1 MVRPERASHHTVM
14 SRPRAILLAALLP
27 AAVLG
32 LALAAATASAQSRSA
47 PEVAGTYEVKFE
59 QVANNCSGVGMNLA
73 SARVVLDKGKGRSVS
88 VTVPSVPIMTGR
100 ASPAGKFRASVK
112 KGKTAIE
119 GVDGRF
125 SVAGRVE
132 KGTVQFLFIAEY
144 FRGARPL
151 CTQSWNASGPRR

>member
-1 MVRPERASHHTVM
+1 MARPERASEHTAM
-14 SRPRAILLAALLP
+14 PRPRAILLAALLP

-32 LALAAATASAQSRSA
+32 LAATASAQSRSE

-73 SARVVLDKGKGRSVS
+73 SARVVLDKGKGRGVS

-100 ASPAGKFRASVK
+100 ASSGGKFRASVK

-132 KGTVQFLFIAEY
+132 KRTVQFLFIAEY